1 MFSRPSPRQDRMLW
15 FYERDTI
22 VLRLE
27 TRYDSE
33 TAEYVALLHY
43 PDGRQELQRF
53 RKLESFRQW
62 LVALEGTLAAD
73 QWTRKGS
80 PDILPD
86 GWPEKIPRM

>member
-1 MFSRPSPRQDRMLW
+1 MLW

-27 TRYDSE
+27 TRYDSK

-43 PDGRQELQRF
+43 PDGRQELERF
-53 RKLESFRQW
+53 SKLEAFRQW
-62 LVALEGTLAAD
+62 LVALEETLAAD
-73 QWTRKGS
+73 HWTQKGS

-86 GWPEKIPRM
+86 GWPDKTPRM

>member
-1 MFSRPSPRQDRMLW
+1 MLW

-27 TRYDSE
+27 TRYDNT
-33 TAEYVALLHY
+33 TAEYVALLHH

-53 RKLESFRQW
+53 SKLEAFRQW
-62 LVALEGTLAAD
+62 LVALEQTLAAD

-86 GWPEKIPRM
+86 GWPDKTPRM